1 MAKDD
6 NIQGGQMIAY
16 FAIAVIAISLFVIGM
31 RFTGYV
37 VTDTSVLNVTI
48 TPTAAINFTSDFINF
63 GAGSVNL
70 GSSSA
75 TLDSGQTAAVGGT
88 WTYSAQHFVL
98 ENIGNVNVSLKLK
111 TGKTAAQFL
120 GGTNPSYKYKIVGN
134 EGSGAS
140 CTGGYASS
148 WTEVSTSGSGDTIC
162 DAFRVASA
170 NDEITIDVQLVV
182 PSDSDS
188 GTGGFTDTFTAEGTS
203 L

>member
-6 NIQGGQMIAY
+6 NMEGGQMIAY
-16 FAIAVIAISLFVIGM
+16 IAIAVIAISLFVIGM
-31 RFTGYV
+31 RFTGFV

-70 GSSSA
+70 GAASA
-75 TLDSGQTAAVGGT
+75 TLESDQTSATGGT
-88 WTYSAQHFVL
+88 WSYSAQHFVL
-98 ENIGNVNVSLKLK
+98 ENIGNLNVSLKLK

-120 GGTNPSYKYKIVGN
+120 GGTSPTYKYKVADTETG
-134 EGSGAS
+134 S

-170 NDEITIDVQLVV
+170 NDKITIDVQLVV